1 MIHAVNPNQTVTL
14 KTPDGMVIK
23 QAARGASLKPYKTFD
38 SDGPKISSSIGASVH
53 QSSPSNGA
61 NIPERSSST
70 GASVDQSSS
79 STGASVDQS
88 SPSDGANITESSSSA
103 GASVTQ
109 ESIECRYRHLSGVD
123 ARR

>member
-38 SDGPKISSSIGASVH
+38 SDCPKISSSIGASVH

-61 NIPERSSST
+61 NIPER
-70 GASVDQSSS
+70 SS